1 MSVLSLDFLSVLFC
15 RRMRLYIVEIAMMI
29 WVVPPATALI
39 KKEQECFSIYCDDG
53 FIIWR
58 MTVTF
63 KKYLIYRS
71 QCRVMEYMYTT
82 IFFFTFNYRIHY
94 KTKLKNSGEWVI
106 NIFLNKIKLS
116 FIDALYRI
124 INGHNSTIN
133 SQFYIFIITTNIN
146 WIYINDF
153 FYSYLLFYLLFQCN
167 QRQVGVDLDFSDMV
181 LWSFP
186 YLINSMYRI
195 RKVQH
200 LFCTSLY

>member
-82 IFFFTFNYRIHY
+82 IFFFTFNYRIH
-94 KTKLKNSGEWVI
+94 
-106 NIFLNKIKLS
+106 
-116 FIDALYRI
+116 
-124 INGHNSTIN
+124 

>member
-94 KTKLKNSGEWVI
+94 K
-106 NIFLNKIKLS
+106 IKLS
-116 FIDALYRI
+116 FIDAFYRI

-153 FYSYLLFYLLFQCN
+153 FILIFYFIYCFNAISGKLE
-167 QRQVGVDLDFSDMV
+167 
-181 LWSFP
+181 W
-186 YLINSMYRI
+186 I
-195 RKVQH
+195 
-200 LFCTSLY
+200 

>member
-94 KTKLKNSGEWVI
+94 KTKLKTPGEWVI